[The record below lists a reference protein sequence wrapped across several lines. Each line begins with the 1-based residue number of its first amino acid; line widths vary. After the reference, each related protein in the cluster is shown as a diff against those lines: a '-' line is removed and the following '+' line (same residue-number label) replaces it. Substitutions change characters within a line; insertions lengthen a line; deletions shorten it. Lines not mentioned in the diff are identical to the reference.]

1 MRSRAR
7 FAVGLAAVCAAALA
21 VAPLAAARPQTVEL
35 AMPGVAERLQLVL
48 RLPRGLTLDRREFSS
63 NGVPAPGLRGTGA
76 VCRRGVP
83 VALCTTEIS
92 VLLCAGSSP
101 AVAFAAEGCGA
112 EERLLAYGVTKRGTE
127 WGKLD
132 DGSPEGEYVV
142 SSRRARVP
150 GGFLAGDFFGNFT
163 VHAIRALLRGA
174 TVRLAPRR

>member
-1 MRSRAR
+1 MSSRAR
-7 FAVGLAAVCAAALA
+7 FAVVLAAVCVAALA

-48 RLPRGLTLDRREFSS
+48 RLPRGLTLDRREFGD

-92 VLLCAGSSP
+92 VLSCAGSSP

-112 EERLLAYGVTKRGTE
+112 EERLLVRTAYQAGNGM
-127 WGKLD
+127 
-132 DGSPEGEYVV
+132 GE
-142 SSRRARVP
+142 
-150 GGFLAGDFFGNFT
+150 T
-163 VHAIRALLRGA
+163 
-174 TVRLAPRR
+174 